1 MTPTEDTT
9 ETDWEAFM
17 ENANEQFLEAFE
29 RNVEAQAEFVETWMA
44 AIEESTDEDMTRD
57 GLEGYARAYKAW
69 MNAAEEQ
76 VDRLNASIEG
86 EDVSLEAFRDRWLNA
101 ANQAFKEVMSTS
113 AFAAA
118 TGETVEAAL
127 DFKEQADE
135 QAEETLHALGFATG
149 GDIDEVGERLIEVE
163 RRQQRIEEQLDEI
176 LEELGE

>member
-1 MTPTEDTT
+1 
-9 ETDWEAFM
+9 M

-44 AIEESTDEDMTRD
+44 AIEESTDEDLTRD

-86 EDVSLEAFRDRWLNA
+86 EDISLESFRDRWLNA

-118 TGETVEAAL
+118 TGDTVEAAL
-127 DFKEQADE
+127 DLKEQADE
-135 QAEETLHALGFATG
+135 QAEETLHVLGFATV

-176 LEELGE
+176 LEELRA